1 MGFVEAKLVLN
12 NDELPPSP
20 SLHSLDVVLADVARL
35 EVGEKP
41 GNGVDAP
48 GIAVAQAN
56 AGVEPDP
63 GSPKK
68 GVEEAEKE
76 VPMQFPQRSEA
87 PDCAFYMKT
96 GACKF
101 GSACKFNHP
110 PKRRKPRV
118 VRAKKGAENVQLPKN
133 AKGKQKECLFKKDD
147 KVEKQTS
154 SRRLQQEDCKFQK
167 NAIGKQMPPFK
178 KFEQSEEKAD
188 QMERHWLRS
197 EQDDSKFQNK
207 AVGKQIPP
215 FKKVVQT
222 EKKADEVE
230 KNCSTSGKEDS
241 KIPKNFIG
249 KQMPPFKKFVQ
260 IEEKIPK
267 NFIGKQIPLK
277 KFVQIEEKTDEVEK
291 HCSMSELE
299 DSKTDKVEKHCST
312 SELEDSKLQKNAIRK
327 QKRLFKKFEQTEKK
341 TDEAEKQ
348 CSMLEQ
354 EDREFQKNAIEKQI
368 PLFKRFEQTEKKSDK
383 VEKQSSRSEQED
395 SKADEVEKHSRWE
408 QEDSKVSITSWP
420 NEAFRCIDL
429 AQQGLRT
436 HCASLDAAV
445 DMSQSRVPG
454 SAIAEYSSDVP
465 KTVDMDA
472 RGHGSTPL
480 NTLWFLHVQF
490 FQAGKPKLVT
500 HSAPFKTVTC
510 TPTSKRRILQ
520 TLATEKMSKEAI
532 SGNIGIGIPEC
543 KVSVAF
549 LLISVEFYKTSG
561 KCKYGKSCKYTHS
574 LKKIEVAPLALNFLG
589 LPVRPG
595 EKECPYYI
603 CTGNC
608 KYAAN
613 CKYHHPEPTVATL
626 EQGALPACQIGGSEQ
641 QISCGVSSLP
651 VTPSPTQGAF
661 HFLNPLTAASSS
673 LPLTECNGYQIDP
686 KRPGETECQYHSKV
700 RPSDALLHSYSYIRR
715 LRPQAKGCED
725 NTVKQT
731 EALFLI
737 PFSVVQLLLGR
748 VPVTTRVNLNL
759 EAQPKVGE
767 SVSRKLLLASLD
779 QLARSEFSP
788 DLFADLLK
796 QTWSFCSADLVFL
809 FADLVILSTD
819 LLKQTW
825 SFCSDL
831 VFLSADL
838 PLYRSVLLLW
848 SAAPPL
854 WSSALQR
861 WSAALPCRS
870 TDLSCRS
877 GLPLCRPVLVFRSGL
892 PCRSA
897 LLRYGNQPLLTV

>member
-110 PKRRKPRV
+110 PKRRKPR

-241 KIPKNFIG
+241 K
-249 KQMPPFKKFVQ
+249 
-260 IEEKIPK
+260 
-267 NFIGKQIPLK
+267 
-277 KFVQIEEKTDEVEK
+277 
-291 HCSMSELE
+291 
-299 DSKTDKVEKHCST
+299 
-312 SELEDSKLQKNAIRK
+312 LQKNAIRK

-408 QEDSKVSITSWP
+408 QEDSK
-420 NEAFRCIDL
+420 
-429 AQQGLRT
+429 
-436 HCASLDAAV
+436 
-445 DMSQSRVPG
+445 
-454 SAIAEYSSDVP
+454 
-465 KTVDMDA
+465 
-472 RGHGSTPL
+472 
-480 NTLWFLHVQF
+480 
-490 FQAGKPKLVT
+490 
-500 HSAPFKTVTC
+500 
-510 TPTSKRRILQ
+510 
-520 TLATEKMSKEAI
+520 ATEKMSKEAI

-543 KVSVAF
+543 K
-549 LLISVEFYKTSG
+549 FYKTSG

-673 LPLTECNGYQIDP
+673 LPLTECNGYQQIDP
-686 KRPGETECQYHSKV
+686 KRPGETECQYHSKI
-700 RPSDALLHSYSYIRR
+700 SH
-715 LRPQAKGCED
+715 
-725 NTVKQT
+725 
-731 EALFLI
+731 
-737 PFSVVQLLLGR
+737 
-748 VPVTTRVNLNL
+748 LN
-759 EAQPKVGE
+759 AQ
-767 SVSRKLLLASLD
+767 
-779 QLARSEFSP
+779 
-788 DLFADLLK
+788 
-796 QTWSFCSADLVFL
+796 
-809 FADLVILSTD
+809 
-819 LLKQTW
+819 
-825 SFCSDL
+825 
-831 VFLSADL
+831 
-838 PLYRSVLLLW
+838 
-848 SAAPPL
+848 
-854 WSSALQR
+854 
-861 WSAALPCRS
+861 
-870 TDLSCRS
+870 
-877 GLPLCRPVLVFRSGL
+877 
-892 PCRSA
+892 
-897 LLRYGNQPLLTV
+897 GN

>member
-110 PKRRKPRV
+110 PKRRKPR

-408 QEDSKVSITSWP
+408 QEDSK
-420 NEAFRCIDL
+420 
-429 AQQGLRT
+429 
-436 HCASLDAAV
+436 
-445 DMSQSRVPG
+445 
-454 SAIAEYSSDVP
+454 
-465 KTVDMDA
+465 
-472 RGHGSTPL
+472 
-480 NTLWFLHVQF
+480 
-490 FQAGKPKLVT
+490 
-500 HSAPFKTVTC
+500 
-510 TPTSKRRILQ
+510 
-520 TLATEKMSKEAI
+520 ATEKMSKEAI

-543 KVSVAF
+543 K
-549 LLISVEFYKTSG
+549 FYKTSG

-686 KRPGETECQYHSKV
+686 KRPGETECQYHSKI
-700 RPSDALLHSYSYIRR
+700 SH
-715 LRPQAKGCED
+715 
-725 NTVKQT
+725 
-731 EALFLI
+731 
-737 PFSVVQLLLGR
+737 
-748 VPVTTRVNLNL
+748 LN
-759 EAQPKVGE
+759 AQ
-767 SVSRKLLLASLD
+767 
-779 QLARSEFSP
+779 
-788 DLFADLLK
+788 
-796 QTWSFCSADLVFL
+796 
-809 FADLVILSTD
+809 
-819 LLKQTW
+819 
-825 SFCSDL
+825 
-831 VFLSADL
+831 
-838 PLYRSVLLLW
+838 
-848 SAAPPL
+848 
-854 WSSALQR
+854 
-861 WSAALPCRS
+861 
-870 TDLSCRS
+870 
-877 GLPLCRPVLVFRSGL
+877 
-892 PCRSA
+892 
-897 LLRYGNQPLLTV
+897 GN

>member
-110 PKRRKPRV
+110 PKRRKPR

-312 SELEDSKLQKNAIRK
+312 SELEDSK
-327 QKRLFKKFEQTEKK
+327 

-354 EDREFQKNAIEKQI
+354 EDRE
-368 PLFKRFEQTEKKSDK
+368 SDK

-408 QEDSKVSITSWP
+408 QEDSK
-420 NEAFRCIDL
+420 
-429 AQQGLRT
+429 
-436 HCASLDAAV
+436 
-445 DMSQSRVPG
+445 
-454 SAIAEYSSDVP
+454 
-465 KTVDMDA
+465 
-472 RGHGSTPL
+472 
-480 NTLWFLHVQF
+480 
-490 FQAGKPKLVT
+490 
-500 HSAPFKTVTC
+500 
-510 TPTSKRRILQ
+510 
-520 TLATEKMSKEAI
+520 ATEKMSKEAI

-543 KVSVAF
+543 K
-549 LLISVEFYKTSG
+549 FYKTSG

-673 LPLTECNGYQIDP
+673 LPLTECNGYQQIDP
-686 KRPGETECQYHSKV
+686 KRPGETECQYHSKI
-700 RPSDALLHSYSYIRR
+700 SH
-715 LRPQAKGCED
+715 
-725 NTVKQT
+725 
-731 EALFLI
+731 
-737 PFSVVQLLLGR
+737 
-748 VPVTTRVNLNL
+748 LN
-759 EAQPKVGE
+759 AQ
-767 SVSRKLLLASLD
+767 
-779 QLARSEFSP
+779 
-788 DLFADLLK
+788 
-796 QTWSFCSADLVFL
+796 
-809 FADLVILSTD
+809 
-819 LLKQTW
+819 
-825 SFCSDL
+825 
-831 VFLSADL
+831 
-838 PLYRSVLLLW
+838 
-848 SAAPPL
+848 
-854 WSSALQR
+854 
-861 WSAALPCRS
+861 
-870 TDLSCRS
+870 
-877 GLPLCRPVLVFRSGL
+877 
-892 PCRSA
+892 
-897 LLRYGNQPLLTV
+897 GN